1 MFPSE
6 LWHCTNPDCHASS
19 PSEKPPPPS
28 GIAPRCA
35 CGSTLK
41 SATRRR
47 FFATWISCARTTS
60 QAWPKQSAPKRAASN
75 PWPPFLRRKIPARA
89 HGASAPASCTLGSL
103 ILMVFALLLLL
114 GTELLYDALAH
125 PLTADSGQ
133 IIIGSV
139 CLTSSLLLIA
149 LLLHDPC

>member
-1 MFPSE
+1 
-6 LWHCTNPDCHASS
+6 
-19 PSEKPPPPS
+19 
-28 GIAPRCA
+28 
-35 CGSTLK
+35 
-41 SATRRR
+41 
-47 FFATWISCARTTS
+47 
-60 QAWPKQSAPKRAASN
+60 
-75 PWPPFLRRKIPARA
+75 
-89 HGASAPASCTLGSL
+89 
-103 ILMVFALLLLL
+103 MVFALLLLL